1 MMQKPDAASR
11 GAREMI
17 KAVQPGRLVEG
28 SDLVRRMSL
37 LHEVLLHIDAAQTRE
52 DIIGVVRAEAKWIVD
67 HDMCLMGL
75 LNRAVTHYSLTVISA
90 GVDVGDLHHKHFGI
104 EEGMPGWVMRNH
116 SAVIEDVESGP
127 SYSSSIDG
135 RFRAVGIKSLLIV
148 PMRIENE
155 VIGALT
161 FGSKKQGVYSEIDSG
176 LAQLFAHYFATAIR
190 NAAIFE
196 DVRKRISQI
205 ELINDV
211 ARKLTSQLNLEEVLT
226 VAASSIQKS
235 FSYFDVTVF
244 LLSEDRSEL
253 ILEAH
258 SGNFVDFLPHGY
270 RQKIGEGL
278 TGWVGQHGERLLCN
292 DVTQDARY
300 LAYEYHNTRSEL
312 AIPIRSDGI
321 VVGVLNV
328 EDTKLHAFDE
338 TDVIV
343 LETLSDQLGVAIR
356 NAKLYEEIRKANMKL
371 TELDKL
377 KSEFLGIVSH
387 DFRSPLSSIILA
399 GKALLKNETVQS
411 VKRVKDYLQIIVDQA
426 NRLNQL
432 AEDTLSVTK
441 IEAGRLSFHFKIVNL
456 SRLIEDAIAMVRVSS
471 RHEIQ
476 HSVPADV
483 SFIKGDQP
491 KLRQVIQNLVSNAVK
506 YSPRGGK
513 VVVTVEEYSPEQ
525 ILLAVKDEGIGI
537 PPEKTDKLFQKFSR
551 VDSGEAGQIK
561 GAGLGLWICREI
573 VEAHGG
579 RIWIESE
586 LGKGST
592 AKFTLNKAQ
601 EEDPPP
607 EETP

>member
-1 MMQKPDAASR
+1 MINKPDAFTR
-11 GAREMI
+11 GGREML
-17 KAVQPGRLVEG
+17 KAVMPGRLVEG
-28 SDLVRRMSL
+28 SDILRRMSM
-37 LHEVLLHIDAAQTRE
+37 LHEVLLHIDSAQSRD
-52 DIIGVVRAEAKWIVD
+52 DIISVVRSEAKWIVE

-75 LNRAVTHYSLTVISA
+75 LNRSVTHYAITVISSS
-90 GVDVGDLHHKHFGI
+90 VDISDLNHKHFGI

-116 SAVIEDVESGP
+116 SAVIEDIESGP

-135 RFRAVGIKSLLIV
+135 RFRALGIKSLLIV
-148 PMRIENE
+148 PMRIEKQ

-161 FGSKKQGVYSEIDSG
+161 FGSKKHGVYSEIDSG

-205 ELINDV
+205 EIINEV
-211 ARKLTSQLNLEEVLT
+211 ARKLTSQLNLEELLH

-244 LLSEDRSEL
+244 LLSEDRSEMV
-253 ILEAH
+253 LEAH
-258 SGNFVDFLPHGY
+258 AGNFVDFLPHGY
-270 RQKIGEGL
+270 RQKTGDGL
-278 TGWVGQHGERLLCN
+278 IGWVGQHGERVLCN
-292 DVTQDARY
+292 DVSQDTRY

-312 AIPIRSDGI
+312 AIPIKADG
-321 VVGVLNV
+321 VMVGVLNV

-338 TDVIV
+338 TDAIV

-356 NAKLYEEIRKANMKL
+356 NAKLYDEIRKANMKL
-371 TELDKL
+371 TELDTM

-399 GKALLKNETVQS
+399 GKALLKNESVQS

-432 AEDTLSVTK
+432 AEDTLSITK
-441 IEAGRLSFHFKIVNL
+441 IEAGRLSFHFKIVNF
-456 SRLIEDAIAMVRVSS
+456 SRLIEDAITMVRVSS
-471 RHEIQ
+471 RHEII
-476 HSVPADV
+476 HTVPPDV
-483 SFIKGDQP
+483 SFIKGDQA
-491 KLRQVIQNLVSNAVK
+491 KLRQVIQNLVNNAIK

-513 VVVTVEEYSPEQ
+513 VTVAVEEQSPEQ
-525 ILLAVKDEGIGI
+525 ILVSVTDEGIGI
-537 PPEKTDKLFQKFSR
+537 PPDKIEKLFQKFSR
-551 VDSGEAGQIK
+551 VDSGEANQIK

-579 RIWIESE
+579 KIWIESE
-586 LGKGST
+586 IGQGST
-592 AKFTLNKAQ
+592 VKFTLNKAH
-601 EEDPPP
+601 EENSP
-607 EETP
+607 